1 MRKELARIGGRTYPL
16 LSVNTLVV
24 GSGAAA
30 LNAAVRL
37 HEAGQTDVAIAT
49 ERLGA
54 GASAESGSDKQTYYK
69 VGLAAGDPDSPL
81 AMAEDLCAGGAVHG
95 DIALCE
101 ALGSARAFFRL
112 VELGVP
118 FPHDRYGGFIGYKTD
133 HDPRRRA
140 TSAGPLTSR
149 LMFEALAEEA
159 VRRHIPILDGRE
171 VIALLTAGRGR
182 ERRVVGAVALDRRR
196 LGGPGRGFV
205 LFNAV
210 NIVLGTGG
218 PGGMYAHSVY
228 PEDQLGSHGLAFAAG
243 ATAHNLTESQFG
255 LASTK
260 FRWNLSGSYQQV
272 VPRYISTDAAGGDE
286 REFLADVFPDPGR
299 LATAV
304 FLKGYQWPFDPRK
317 IADSGSSLV
326 DLAVYRETVVRG
338 RRVFL
343 DFRRNPGG
351 GRLEPFSLACLAP
364 EAGDYLRRSGATQ
377 ATPIARLRRLNAP
390 AVELY
395 RNHGIDLARE
405 PLEAAVCAQHNN
417 GGFKVDIWWE
427 SDVRGLFPVG
437 EAAGTHGVTRPG
449 GAALNAGQ
457 VGSQR
462 AALYIAR
469 RAAGAPPA
477 KRIFVAEAGAQI
489 RGLAA
494 RAEGMLDP
502 RRGAMGSAAE
512 AVREIRSRM
521 SSCGG
526 AVRRPAEV
534 RAETKRAW
542 ALVRRLRR
550 ELRVPSPHGL
560 PAAFKVLD
568 MALVHAIYLEAVREY
583 LERGGRSRGSFIV
596 PDPAGTFPGPG
607 FGDDW
612 KFSLAAPDDE
622 ANRRI
627 LEIRFIAP
635 GRDPQRK
642 GAGPVSPET
651 ARVHA
656 AWVEPRPVPRED
668 AWFENVWHAF
678 REDRI
683 IRKGGRP

>member
-1 MRKELARIGGRTYPL
+1 MRKESVSVGGRSYPL
-16 LSVNTLVV
+16 YSLNTLVI

-37 HEAGQTDVAIAT
+37 HEAGRKDLAIVT

-69 VGLAAGDPDSPL
+69 VGLAAGEPDSPL
-81 AMAEDLCAGGAVHG
+81 AMAEDLRAGGAVDG

-118 FPHDRYGGFIGYKTD
+118 FPHDRYGGFVGYKTD

-149 LMFEALAEEA
+149 LMFEALAGEA
-159 VRRHIPILDGRE
+159 RRRRIPILGGRE
-171 VIALLTAGRGR
+171 VVALLTAGCGR
-182 ERRVVGAVALDRRR
+182 EKRVAGAVALDHRR

-210 NIVLGTGG
+210 NVVLGTGG
-218 PGGMYAHSVY
+218 PGGLYAQSVY
-228 PEDQLGSHGLAFAAG
+228 PEDQQGSHGLAFAAG
-243 ATAHNLTESQFG
+243 AAAHNLTESQFG

-272 VPRYISTDAAGGDE
+272 VPRYVSTDAACGDE
-286 REFLADVFPDPGR
+286 REFLAEVFPDMGR

-304 FLKGYQWPFDPRK
+304 FLKGYQWPFDPRR
-317 IADSGSSLV
+317 IAGFGSSLV
-326 DLAVYRETVVRG
+326 DLAVYRETVVRH

-351 GRLEPFSLACLAP
+351 GRLEPFSLDRLAP
-364 EAGDYLRRSGATQ
+364 EARDYLRRSRATQ
-377 ATPIARLRRLNAP
+377 ATPIARLRRLNGP

-395 RNHGIDLARE
+395 LNHGIDLARE

-427 SDVRGLFPVG
+427 SNVRGLFPVG

-462 AALYIAR
+462 AALYISR
-469 RAAGAPPA
+469 RAAEAPPA
-477 KRIFVAEAGAQI
+477 KRVFLARAGTQI
-489 RGLAA
+489 RELAA
-494 RAEGMLDP
+494 RAEAMLDP
-502 RRGAMGSAAE
+502 RRGASGTAAE

-521 SSCGG
+521 SACGG

-534 RAETKRAW
+534 RTETKNAW
-542 ALVRRLRR
+542 ALVRRLER
-550 ELRVPSPHGL
+550 ELCVPSPRGL
-560 PAAFKVLD
+560 PAAFKALD
-568 MALVHAIYLEAVREY
+568 LALVHAVYLEAIREY
-583 LERGGRSRGSFIV
+583 LDRGGKSRGSYLV
-596 PDPAGTFPGPG
+596 PDPEGIAPGPG
-607 FGDDW
+607 FDDAW
-612 KFSLAAPDDE
+612 RFSLAAPEDE
-622 ANRRI
+622 ANRKI
-627 LEIRFIAP
+627 LEIR
-635 GRDPQRK
+635 R
-642 GAGPVSPET
+642 AGTGGVRT
-651 ARVHA
+651 

-668 AWFENVWHAF
+668 AWFENVWHEF
-678 REDRI
+678 RTDRI
-683 IRKGGRP
+683 VGKGGRP

>member
-1 MRKELARIGGRTYPL
+1 MKKDLVRVGGRIYPL
-16 LSVNTLVV
+16 YSLNTLIV

-37 HEAGQTDVAIAT
+37 HEAGQTSLAIVT

-69 VGLAAGDPDSPL
+69 VGLAAGEPDSPL
-81 AMAEDLCAGGAVHG
+81 DMAGDLAAGGAMHG

-112 VELGVP
+112 VELGVA
-118 FPHDRYGGFIGYKTD
+118 FPQDRYGGFVGYKTD

-149 LMFEALAEEA
+149 QMVEALAAEA
-159 VRRHIPILDGRE
+159 ARRRIPLLDGHE
-171 VIALLTAGRGR
+171 VVSLLTAGGGR
-182 ERRVVGAVALDRRR
+182 ERRIAGAVALDRRR
-196 LGGPGRGFV
+196 LGGRNRGFV

-210 NIVLGTGG
+210 NVVLGTGG

-255 LASTK
+255 LASIA

-272 VPRYISTDAAGGDE
+272 IPRYISTDRSGGDE
-286 REFLADVFPDPGR
+286 REFLAEVFPDPGR

-317 IADSGSSLV
+317 VADFGSSLV

-343 DFRRNPGG
+343 DFRANPGG
-351 GRLEPFSLACLAP
+351 AGRRGKFSLENLAP
-364 EAGDYLRRSGATQ
+364 EALAYLRRSGATQ
-377 ATPIARLRRLNAP
+377 PTPIARLRHLNPP

-395 RNHGIDLARE
+395 AGRGIDLARE

-417 GGFKVDIWWE
+417 GGFKVDLWWE

-449 GAALNAGQ
+449 GSALNAGQ

-462 AALYIAR
+462 AALYISR
-469 RAAGAPPA
+469 RAAGEAPS
-477 KRIFVAEAGAQI
+477 KRAFAAAAGAQV

-494 RAEGMLDP
+494 RAGALVDP
-502 RRGAMGSAAE
+502 RRGTTLAAAE
-512 AVREIRSRM
+512 AVREIRDRM
-521 SSCGG
+521 SACGG

-534 RAETKRAW
+534 RAEAKNAW
-542 ALVRRLRR
+542 ALFARLQR

-568 MALVHAIYLEAVREY
+568 MALVHAMYLEAIREY
-583 LERGGRSRGSFIV
+583 LLRGGKSRGSFIV
-596 PDPAGTFPGPG
+596 PDPAGVVPGPG
-607 FGDDW
+607 FDDGW
-612 KFSLAAPDDE
+612 RFSLAAPEEE
-622 ANRRI
+622 ANRKI
-627 LEIRFIAP
+627 LEIRFVD
-635 GRDPQRK
+635 R
-642 GAGPVSPET
+642 
-651 ARVHA
+651 ARA
-656 AWVEPRPVPRED
+656 RFRTAWVEPRPIPRED
-668 AWFENVWHAF
+668 PWFETVWRAF

-683 IRKGGRP
+683 VSKGGRS

>member
-1 MRKELARIGGRTYPL
+1 MKREFVRVGGRTYPL
-16 LSVNTLVV
+16 FSLNTLVV

-37 HEAGQTDVAIAT
+37 HEAGQADIAIVT

-69 VGLAAGDPDSPL
+69 VGLAAGEPDSPL
-81 AMAEDLCAGGAVHG
+81 AMAEDLASGGAVHG

-118 FPHDRYGGFIGYKTD
+118 FPHDRYGGFVGYKTD

-149 LMFEALAEEA
+149 LMFEALAAEA
-159 VRRHIPILDGRE
+159 ARRRIPLLDGLE
-171 VIALLTAGRGR
+171 VVSLLVARRR

-196 LGGPGRGFV
+196 LGGPVRGFV

-210 NIVLGTGG
+210 NVVLGTGG

-228 PEDQLGSHGLAFAAG
+228 PEDQLGSHRLAFAAG
-243 ATAHNLTESQFG
+243 AAAHNLTESQFG

-272 VPRYISTDAAGGDE
+272 VPRYISTDRSARDE
-286 REFLADVFPDPGR
+286 REFLSDVFPDMGR

-317 IADSGSSLV
+317 VADFGSSLV

-343 DFRRNPGG
+343 DFRRNADGG
-351 GRLEPFSLACLAP
+351 GRLGPFTLEGLNP

-377 ATPIARLRRLNAP
+377 ATPIARLRHLNAP
-390 AVELY
+390 AVALY
-395 RNHGIDLARE
+395 AGHGIDLARE

-417 GGFKVDIWWE
+417 GGFRVDIWWE
-427 SDVRGLFPVG
+427 SNVRGLFPVG

-449 GAALNAGQ
+449 GSALNAGQ

-469 RAAGAPPA
+469 RASGAPPSSRA
-477 KRIFVAEAGAQI
+477 FLAAAGAEI
-489 RGLAA
+489 RALAA
-494 RAEGMLDP
+494 RAEAMIDP
-502 RRGAMGSAAE
+502 RGGTIQTAAE
-512 AVREIRSRM
+512 AVREIRDRM
-521 SSCGG
+521 SACGG
-526 AVRRPAEV
+526 AVRRPEEV
-534 RAETKRAW
+534 RAETKNAW

-550 ELRVPSPHGL
+550 ELRVPSPHSL
-560 PAAFKVLD
+560 PAAFRVLD
-568 MALVHAIYLEAVREY
+568 MALVHAAYLEAIREY
-583 LERGGRSRGSFIV
+583 LDQGGRSRGSFIV
-596 PDPAGTFPGPG
+596 PDPAGIRPGPG
-607 FGDDW
+607 FDDDW
-612 KFSLAAPDDE
+612 KFSLAAPGDE
-622 ANRRI
+622 ANRKI
-627 LEIRFIAP
+627 LEIRFSGQGQAP
-635 GRDPQRK
+635 DRK
-642 GAGPVSPET
+642 GV
-651 ARVHA
+651 RL
-656 AWVEPRPVPRED
+656 AWAEPRPIPRED
-668 AWFENVWHAF
+668 AWFEYVWHEF
-678 REDRI
+678 RENRI
-683 IRKGGRP
+683 VRKGVRA